1 MRVLFDIVHPAHVHF
16 YRHLHDLLV
25 EQGHET
31 LVVARDKEVTLEL
44 LDAFEM
50 AYEWRGHAGAKSTL
64 ARAAELVTRDIALT
78 RWARRFRPDVVLTR
92 NPAGVH
98 AGRAVGA
105 WTVYDSVDGR
115 AAGIHFQLGAPLAHV
130 ITSPNW
136 LDEDYGPR
144 HRRYRGPKELAYLHP
159 SRFRADPGIRT
170 ELGVPDGQPL
180 FVLRFVANDAVHD
193 AHTVGLDAGQ
203 RAALVERLRGI
214 GHVVISSEDPL
225 PADLEPLRH
234 RLGPERIHHV
244 LAAAD
249 LFVGDSGSMAAEA
262 GVLGTPALRLSSW
275 VGPVRGYLGRMERDY
290 GLVRCFT
297 PDTRAGF
304 DAALDE
310 VLADLP
316 AAKAS
321 AGAAAARLVA
331 DCDDVTTWYRALL
344 DELVARPERPNRR
357 RWRRGTP

>member
-1 MRVLFDIVHPAHVHF
+1 MRVLFDIVHPAHVHL
-16 YRHLHDLLV
+16 YRHLHAELQA
-25 EQGHET
+25 EGHET

-44 LDAFEM
+44 LDAYGI
-50 AYEWRGHAGAKSTL
+50 AHEWTGTAGSKSTP
-64 ARAAELVTRDIALT
+64 ARALELASRDLVLT
-78 RWARRFRPDVVLTR
+78 RHARRFRPDVVLTR

-98 AGRAVGA
+98 AGRLVGA

-115 AAGIHFQLGAPLAHV
+115 AAGVHFRLGAPLAHV

-159 SRFRADPGIRT
+159 ARFRPDPSVRA
-170 ELGVPDGQPL
+170 ELGLGDDEPL
-180 FVLRFVANDAVHD
+180 FVVRFVANDAVHD
-193 AHTVGLDAGQ
+193 AHTVGLSDAERG
-203 RAALVERLRGI
+203 ALVERLGRRGR
-214 GHVVISSEDPL
+214 VVISSETDL
-225 PADLEPLRH
+225 PRSLEPLRF
-234 RLGPERIHHV
+234 RLGPARIHDV

-297 PDTRAGF
+297 PETRPAF

-310 VLADLP
+310 ALADLP
-316 AAKAS
+316 AAKAHARS
-321 AGAAAARLVA
+321 AADRLVS

-344 DELVARPERPNRR
+344 DELVARPEGPGRR
-357 RWRRGTP
+357 RLLRHA

>member
-16 YRHLHDLLV
+16 YRHLHDLLL

-44 LDAFEM
+44 LDAFGM
-50 AYEWRGHAGAKSTL
+50 AYEWRGHSGAKSTL
-64 ARAAELVTRDIALT
+64 ARAAELVTRDVALI

-159 SRFRADPGIRT
+159 SRFRPDPGIRA
-170 ELGVPDGQPL
+170 ELGVTDGQPL

-193 AHTVGLDAGQ
+193 AHTIGLDAGQ
-203 RAALVERLRGI
+203 RAALVERLRGF
-214 GHVVISSEDPL
+214 GHVVISSEEPL
-225 PADLEPLRH
+225 PAALEPLRY

-262 GVLGTPALRLSSW
+262 GVLATPALRLSSW

-297 PDTRAGF
+297 PQTRAGF
-304 DAALDE
+304 ETALDE

-316 AAKAS
+316 AAKAA

-331 DCDDVTTWYRALL
+331 DCDDVTAWYRALL
-344 DELVARPERPNRR
+344 DELVARPEPPSRR
-357 RWRRGTP
+357 RWLRS

>member
-16 YRHLHDLLV
+16 YRHLHASLRAD
-25 EQGHET
+25 GHET
-31 LVVARDKEVTLEL
+31 LIVARDKEVTLPL
-44 LDAFEM
+44 LDAFGM
-50 AYEWRGHAGAKSTL
+50 PYEWTGHAGNKSTL
-64 ARAAELVTRDIALT
+64 ARAVELVTRDVVLT

-98 AGRAVGA
+98 AGRAVAA

-115 AAGIHFQLGAPLAHV
+115 AAGVHFQLGAPLAHV

-136 LDEDYGPR
+136 LDEDYGRR

-159 SRFRADPGIRT
+159 NRFHPDPGVRD
-170 ELGVPDGQPL
+170 ELGVGVDEPL
-180 FVLRFVANDAVHD
+180 FVLRFVANDAIHD
-193 AHTVGLDAGQ
+193 ADTVGLTEAE
-203 RAALVERLRGI
+203 RVALVERLSGLGR
-214 GHVVISSEDPL
+214 VVVSAEGRL
-225 PADLEPLRH
+225 PPALEPHRH
-234 RLGPERIHHV
+234 RLPPERIHHV

-275 VGPVRGYLGRMERDY
+275 VGPVKGYLGRMERDY
-290 GLVRCFT
+290 GLVRCFS
-297 PDTRAGF
+297 PDTRSGF
-304 DAALDE
+304 DVALDD

-321 AGAAAARLVA
+321 ARAAAARLVA
-331 DCDDVTTWYRALL
+331 DCDDVTAWYRALVE
-344 DELVARPERPNRR
+344 ELVARPEPPSRR
-357 RWRRGTP
+357 RWRR

>member
-16 YRHLHDLLV
+16 YRHLHDSLRAD
-25 EQGHET
+25 GHET
-31 LVVARDKEVTLEL
+31 LVVARDKEVTLPL
-44 LDAFEM
+44 LDAFGM
-50 AYEWRGHAGAKSTL
+50 PHEWTGHAGAKSTV
-64 ARAAELVTRDIALT
+64 ARAAELVTRDVVLT
-78 RWARRFRPDVVLTR
+78 RRARRFRPDVVLTR

-98 AGRAVGA
+98 AGRLLGA

-115 AAGIHFQLGAPLAHV
+115 AAGVHFQLGAPLADV

-159 SRFRADPGIRT
+159 DRFRPDPGIRA
-170 ELGVPDGQPL
+170 ELGVGVDEAL
-180 FVLRFVANDAVHD
+180 FVLRFVANDAIHD
-193 AHTVGLDAGQ
+193 ADTVGLTEDERRELVAGLQ
-203 RAALVERLRGI
+203 QAGR
-214 GHVVISSEDPL
+214 VVVTSEEAL
-225 PADLEPLRH
+225 PADLEPLRY

-249 LFVGDSGSMAAEA
+249 CFVGDSGSMAAEA

-297 PDTRAGF
+297 PATRSAFDT
-304 DAALDE
+304 ALDD

-316 AAKAS
+316 GAKAA
-321 AGAAAARLVA
+321 AGEAAARLVA
-331 DCDDVTTWYRALL
+331 DCDDVTTWYRSLL
-344 DELVARPERPNRR
+344 DELTARRHP
-357 RWRRGTP
+357 RWRRGSAT